1 MIENFLKS
9 TEIWNKITES
19 IGINNAPDFV
29 ETTNDGD
36 ESITAYV
43 HKNTSVVRD
52 NHRNKAIIVLH
63 SVSMT
68 IFKHH

>member
-9 TEIWNKITES
+9 TEIWNKITEL
-19 IGINNAPDFV
+19 IGISNAPDFA

-43 HKNTSVVRD
+43 YKNTSVVRD

-63 SVSMT
+63 SV
-68 IFKHH
+68 